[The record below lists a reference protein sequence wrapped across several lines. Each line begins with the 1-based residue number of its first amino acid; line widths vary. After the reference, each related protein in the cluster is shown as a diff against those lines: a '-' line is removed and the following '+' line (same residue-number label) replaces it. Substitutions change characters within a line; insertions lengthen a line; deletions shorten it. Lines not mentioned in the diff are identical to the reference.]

1 MRFIL
6 GAMKPSVSL
15 ATTVLGLALAAAAPA
30 AAIELSSPVDCTIG
44 EECFVQQFVDTDPGP
59 DAQDP
64 FCGPASYDD
73 HDGTDFRVLSM
84 QDVASG
90 VAVLSMAD
98 GTVLRLRDGEPD
110 MLIETEADRAA
121 VGDREC
127 GNGLIV
133 ELDEGYEAQYCH
145 LKEGSV
151 AVRPGD
157 EVTRGQKLAEI
168 GASGLA
174 QFPHVHVTLRKD
186 GETVDPVTGHVEGE
200 ACRGVPS
207 ERFPLFD
214 AQTAAV
220 IGTGEAEILAFGLS
234 GDPVDHDALSR
245 RGPPPTAAADD
256 EATVGW
262 AWLINMRGGDRVGVR
277 IVTPDGSVH
286 TDHLDEPVDVN
297 KASYSAF
304 AGTRGG
310 PAPGTYEVTV
320 SLVRDGETVVEKTGE
335 FTVE

>member
-1 MRFIL
+1 MPRIFS
-6 GAMKPSVSL
+6 GS
-15 ATTVLGLALAAAAPA
+15 AAAAALMLLLATASPA
-30 AAIELSSPVDCTIG
+30 AAIELSSPVDCAIG
-44 EECFVQQFVDTDPGP
+44 EDCFVQQFVDTDPGP

-73 HDGTDFRVLSM
+73 HDGTDFRVRSM
-84 QDVASG
+84 QDVARG

-98 GTVLRLRDGEPD
+98 GEVLRVRDGEPD

-121 VGDREC
+121 VADREC

-133 ELDEGYEAQYCH
+133 ELAEGHEAQYCH

-157 EVTRGQKLAEI
+157 QVTRGQKLGEI

-186 GETVDPVTGHVEGE
+186 GKTVDPMTGHVEGE
-200 ACRGVPS
+200 ACRGEPS

-214 AQTAAV
+214 AQTVAA
-220 IGTGEAEILAFGLS
+220 IGTGEAEILSFGLS
-234 GDPVDHDALSR
+234 GSPISHGALSR
-245 RGPPPTAAADD
+245 EGPPPTAETGD

-262 AWLINMRGGDRVGVR
+262 AWLINMRGGDRVGIR
-277 IVTPDGSVH
+277 IVGPDGTVH
-286 TDHLDEPVDVN
+286 TDYLDEPVDRS

-310 PAPGTYEVTV
+310 PSPGSYEVTV
-320 SLVRDGETVVEKTGE
+320 SLVRDGETVAEKTGQ
-335 FTVE
+335 FVVE